1 MENKR
6 LDRVNS
12 EIKKSISNIISQ
24 QIRDPRVNGLITVV
38 SVDTSNDLSHSK
50 VSVDT
55 SNDLSHSKVLVSI
68 YASDKRQEM
77 SSFNALQ
84 HSAGFIRKNLAK
96 MVDLRIVPELH
107 FKLDHGYE
115 ESEKMDRLLASLD
128 IPKEE

>member
-24 QIRDPRVNGLITVV
+24 QIRDPRVNGLITV
-38 SVDTSNDLSHSK
+38 